1 MKSRDVLKMLREAGW
16 KKVAHKGSHVQ
27 MKHPSIKG
35 RVTVP
40 HPETDLPVGTLKSIE
55 RQSGLKLT

>member
-1 MKSRDVLKMLREAGW
+1 MLREAGW